1 MYLYCK
7 SLSTL
12 VTAVC
17 VRHQGTQLV
26 CAFSEYTTMHLL
38 SEHND
43 DDYNDTDGDKDD
55 DDHTDDNCHHDE
67 DD

>member
-1 MYLYCK
+1 
-7 SLSTL
+7 
-12 VTAVC
+12 
-17 VRHQGTQLV
+17 
-26 CAFSEYTTMHLL
+26 MHLL

-67 DD
+67 DDWPKMKPCPPSLTATPAALPS